1 MKIDWKTCIKVV
13 VSAFILFLAVHY
25 WEAFSKFVMIALG
38 ACAPLFIGAII
49 AYFVNILMSFYE
61 KYYFPNSKKSSVI
74 KSRRPVC
81 LIGAIVTFIGVAYL
95 IVQLIVP
102 ELISCITVLAKAIP
116 IQINNLIKI
125 LEQNETLVEYIIP
138 EDLLASLNNLDWQD
152 LISKAVKIVTSGFSN
167 ILGTFASAVSTTISL
182 VMTTLISCIFAIYLL
197 LDKDKLM
204 NQCNRLMKVYLK
216 PSWNEKIHYVARIL
230 NSRFHGF
237 IVGQCIEA
245 FILGALCALG
255 MMILKLPYAVMIGSF
270 IGFTALIPVAG
281 AYIGGAVGAFMILTV
296 SPIKSVVFLVFLV
309 LLQQFEENLIY
320 PRVVGEAIDLSAL
333 WVLSAITIGGGVMGI
348 PGMFI
353 GVPLTATIY
362 QIVKDDVKNKEKL
375 KLKDVE

>member
-1 MKIDWKTCIKVV
+1 MKIDWKTCIRISI
-13 VSAFILFLAVHY
+13 SAFVLFLAVHY
-25 WEAFSKFVMIALG
+25 WDAFIKLIGFVLS
-38 ACAPLFIGAII
+38 ACTPLIIGAII

-61 KYYFPNSKKSSVI
+61 KHYFVKSKNRALI
-74 KSRRPVC
+74 KSRRAVC
-81 LIGAIVTFIGVAYL
+81 LVAAILTFIGVSYL

-116 IQINNLIKI
+116 VQINNLIEI
-125 LEQNETLVEYIIP
+125 LEQNETLIEYVIP
-138 EDLLASLNNLDWQD
+138 EEFLASLNNLDWQD
-152 LISKAVKIVTSGFSN
+152 LISKAAKIVTSGFSN
-167 ILGTFASAVSTTISL
+167 VLDTVASAVSATISF
-182 VMTTLISCIFAIYLL
+182 VMMSLISCIFAIYLL

-204 NQCNRLMKVYLK
+204 NQCHRLMKAYLK
-216 PSWNEKIHYVARIL
+216 PSVNEKILYVVSIL
-230 NSRFHGF
+230 NNRFHGF

-255 MMILKLPYAVMIGSF
+255 MVILKLPYALMIGSF

-296 SPIKSVVFLVFLV
+296 SPIKAVIFLVFLV

-333 WVLSAITIGGGVMGI
+333 WVLAAITIGGGVMGI

-353 GVPLTATIY
+353 GVPLAATVY
-362 QIVKDDVKNKEKL
+362 QIVKDDVKNKEKQV
-375 KLKDVE
+375 KKIS